1 MVTIIVH
8 QNGLA
13 AHYLFLHISQ
23 HFDVSCL
30 LANLIW
36 LDSVHIHT
44 GAKNYDPSFFFQK
57 SKNLRRNQF
66 KIVDFYSLKNC
77 VFSFLKSICYGHDRM
92 VVGFTK
98 FYLCNQCLSPLAL
111 WVWTLFMARCTQYN
125 IMWSSLS
132 VTCGRWVFFFGYSSF
147 FHQ

>member
-1 MVTIIVH
+1 MVTIIYIIVH

-77 VFSFLKSICYGHDRM
+77 VFFLLKIN
-92 VVGFTK
+92 
-98 FYLCNQCLSPLAL
+98 LLLS
-111 WVWTLFMARCTQYN
+111 
-125 IMWSSLS
+125 
-132 VTCGRWVFFFGYSSF
+132 
-147 FHQ
+147 